1 MTTGH
6 DDRILIINAR
16 VDGRGW
22 TTSVRIGGDR
32 IVAVGPELSRLPGE
46 YVVDARGGIL
56 LPGLHDHH
64 IHLLALAAT
73 HGSVLCGP
81 PAVRDRAALAAALRS
96 AAARTRRGGWV
107 RGVGYHDS
115 VAGPLTR
122 DDLDT
127 MVADVPVR
135 VQHRSG
141 ALWMLNSAALA
152 AAGLD
157 DQAGAAVSAPPGAG
171 RGPAGRPDGRLF
183 RLDGW
188 LRERLPPAPAPDLSA
203 VGRQLAAFGVTG
215 VTDATAGTG
224 PAEAELLAAAVT
236 RGNLP
241 QQLTLTGGPEL
252 TPLEHP
258 RIRLG
263 PVKIVIDEGEPVEF
277 DTLVATVRA
286 ARAAGRA
293 VAVHCVTRAALVLT
307 LAVLNVLNAGADV
320 DTEADAEEAG
330 TAHPGDRIE
339 HGAVIPPDLVDQLVE
354 RGLTVVTQ
362 PHFITERGDEYLN
375 EVDGED
381 LPWLYRCA
389 GLQRAG
395 VAVAAGTDAPF
406 GDPDPW
412 RSMRAAVA
420 RRTAAGNLIGPG
432 ETVDPAAALALYLG
446 DPARPGGPARRV
458 IPGAPADLCLLA
470 EPGPAALRTL
480 SADLVTLTIAA
491 GRIIADNR

>member
-1 MTTGH
+1 MKTGH
-6 DDRILIINAR
+6 DDRILIINAE
-16 VDGRGW
+16 VDGRGG
-22 TTSVRIGGDR
+22 TTSVRTNGDR
-32 IVAVGPELSRLPGE
+32 IVAIGPELSRAPGE
-46 YVVDARGGIL
+46 YVVDARGGML

-64 IHLLALAAT
+64 IHLLALAAA

-81 PAVRDRAALAAALRS
+81 PAVHRRDELAAALHR
-96 AAARTRRGGWV
+96 AAAAVAPGGWV

-141 ALWMLNSAALA
+141 ALWMLNSAAIA
-152 AAGLD
+152 AAGLED
-157 DQAGAAVSAPPGAG
+157 HAGAAVSAPPGAG

-183 RLDGW
+183 RLDDW

-203 VGRQLAAFGVTG
+203 VGRQLAAFGVIG

-224 PAEAELLAAAVT
+224 PAEAELLAAAVI
-236 RGNLP
+236 RGDLP
-241 QQLTLTGGPEL
+241 QRLTLTGGPEL
-252 TPLEHP
+252 APPEHP

-286 ARAAGRA
+286 ARTAGRA
-293 VAVHCVTRAALVLT
+293 VAVHCVTRAALVLI
-307 LAVLNVLNAGADV
+307 LAVLETAGG
-320 DTEADAEEAG
+320 EAAG
-330 TAHPGDRIE
+330 HPSHPGDRVE

-389 GLQRAG
+389 GLRRAG
-395 VAVAAGTDAPF
+395 AAVAAGTDAPF

-412 RSMRAAVA
+412 RSMRAAVT
-420 RRTAAGNLIGPG
+420 RRTAAGNLIGPDEAVG
-432 ETVDPAAALALYLG
+432 PAAALALYLG